1 MHVLAIDRI
10 DFLTDRAMNTK
21 KKEEISTAEIINTLS
36 RSITVTKEKL
46 KDRWLLFS
54 LMEDERYTSL
64 EFLFNQ

>member
-1 MHVLAIDRI
+1 VHVLAIDRI